1 MEAPGGTPRRHGR
14 DLGGLCQ
21 IVAVSSLNALCS
33 AVPPCAGTTDL
44 RGHADPDAPHGTD
57 RPRRPRRLPDV
68 RPGARCDATSRR
80 LGPACVARHGVP
92 PRAAPAAVPTSAPSW
107 RDLLPGNVLFLD
119 VETTGLHSD
128 DRVVSLAMLLLERD
142 ESEGS
147 EMKFSILHLVFDP
160 GRRSHPRAEAV
171 HGYDDW
177 TLWHQNAF
185 HGC

>member
-1 MEAPGGTPRRHGR
+1 M
-14 DLGGLCQ
+14 
-21 IVAVSSLNALCS
+21 
-33 AVPPCAGTTDL
+33 
-44 RGHADPDAPHGTD
+44 
-57 RPRRPRRLPDV
+57 
-68 RPGARCDATSRR
+68 
-80 LGPACVARHGVP
+80 
-92 PRAAPAAVPTSAPSW
+92 PTSAPSW

-128 DRVVSLAMLLLERD
+128 DRVVPLAMLLLERD

-177 TLWHQNAF
+177 TWRHQNAF